1 MRFVLVEELESLDK
15 VLSSRGAKGIEK
27 YADKMVSATQK
38 GKSRGVE
45 RSAKKMVKSA
55 SKALDALDKKDQK
68 KIKNVRDIFEIAA
81 SGGVNT
87 NYFKF
92 LASLPDEAYTDRYK
106 LKYFV
111 DQIDKKVIEVPY
123 GESQPTEQS
132 GGQEGS
138 VTEESLQEA
147 LEDYIFPYNDKEGL
161 FYNKSLWSMS
171 SSDFKSIIDIYNT
184 VNKKAYAEETLGWT
198 PERLQKNNT
207 TLKDV
212 LNATFVGEGNV
223 VKSPS
228 KVKET
233 LNITRG
239 NFETETEESKKRTI
253 EEYAK
258 DNGFNNSYR
267 FLEGLIKNYHNKLS
281 IGEHGYED
289 AEYYLS
295 ALKSLW
301 ANYLDRARQKEGS
314 LGKRKA
320 DFLEELL
327 TKVKYT
333 NPTPEKILS
342 DFERAVDD
350 RVQKGIINFDIIT
363 DSRGG

>member
-1 MRFVLVEELESLDK
+1 MRFILVEELKSLDN
-15 VLSSRGAKGIEK
+15 VLSSRGAVDIEK
-27 YADKMVSATQK
+27 YADKVTSATRR

-45 RSAKKMVKSA
+45 RSAKKMIKSA
-55 SKALDALDKKDQK
+55 SKALDALSKEDQK

-87 NYFKF
+87 NHFKF
-92 LASLPDEAYTDRYK
+92 LASLPDDAYADRDK

-111 DQIDKKVIEVPY
+111 DQIDKKIIEVPY
-123 GESQPTEQS
+123 GASQPTEQS
-132 GGQEGS
+132 GEQEGS

-147 LEDYIFPYNDKEGL
+147 LGDYFFPYNDKDGIY
-161 FYNKSLWSMS
+161 YNGSLWQLDNSS
-171 SSDFKSIIDIYNT
+171 FRVVLDAFNKLNKKKYATDKLGDKRATREIVNDIFVSSDGKVRQPS
-184 VNKKAYAEETLGWT
+184 E
-198 PERLQKNNT
+198 
-207 TLKDV
+207 LKDTIDT
-212 LNATFVGEGNV
+212 A
-223 VKSPS
+223 VKNY
-228 KVKET
+228 E
-233 LNITRG
+233 R
-239 NFETETEESKKRTI
+239 ETEESKKRTI

-258 DNGFNNSYR
+258 DKGFNDAYR
-267 FLEGLIKNYHNKLS
+267 LLESLIKNYHNRLS

-289 AEYYLS
+289 AKYYLY

-320 DFLEELL
+320 DFLQELI

-333 NPTPEKILS
+333 DPTPEKILS

-350 RVQKGIINFDIIT
+350 RVQKGILNFDIVT